1 MDEELDSSLTLWK
14 YTNLKLMQLGNEQ
27 GLIHGTFIAESS
39 VEQIKACLV
48 SDYRGRD
55 SMSQMSQLQLMGY
68 FSAVL

>member
-27 GLIHGTFIAESS
+27 GLIHGTFIAEGS

-55 SMSQMSQLQLMGY
+55 SM
-68 FSAVL
+68 